1 MQPAQKRNMIVK
13 ELLAEVPLLLFTT
26 WWAGVLW
33 ITGVSVLGT
42 TAALYILRTS
52 RERKALQELLAE
64 QELKALRAQLNPHM
78 LQNSF
83 EIMASRILHQNADS
97 AIAFIRQVSAY
108 LRFVL
113 HVNDKSKVSLEEELE
128 FTEKY
133 LALQQAIA
141 NGAFQYN
148 ISVDDNID
156 TYGIDVPFML
166 LQPVVENSIRH
177 GFKNTTDTQ
186 GIISISLESNEEEI
200 VCRLCDNGVG
210 FSNNGHNTGH
220 ISKGLR
226 LTIKRLELL
235 YRKCKNRPYMEV
247 KSNENGGVTTIIK
260 IPLI

>member
-1 MQPAQKRNMIVK
+1 MKQ
-13 ELLAEVPLLLFTT
+13 LLIEAPLLLFTM
-26 WWAGVLW
+26 WWTGVLW
-33 ITGVSVLGT
+33 TTVILTLGT
-42 TAALYILRTS
+42 TAAFYIYRTS

-108 LRFVL
+108 LRFLL
-113 HVNDKSKVSLEEELE
+113 HVNDKSKVTLEEELE

-141 NGAFQYN
+141 NGAFQYD
-148 ISVDDNID
+148 ISIDDNID

-177 GFKNTTDTQ
+177 GYKNTAGSQ
-186 GIISISLESNEEEI
+186 LIISISLEARDEEI
-200 VCRLCDNGVG
+200 VCRISDNGIG
-210 FSNNGHNTGH
+210 LSNNGHNTGH
-220 ISKGLR
+220 ISKGLM

-235 YRKCKNRPYMEV
+235 YRKCKTRPYMEV
-247 KSNENGGVTTIIK
+247 KSNQSGGVTTIIK